1 MGIPEPEWNQT
12 DEPER
17 HSHFNRVGLVVI
29 LCLVFVAL
37 VGVKW
42 VRLSE
47 NEMSTKS
54 RLSDIKL
61 TILPGLPGLTIR
73 EGSLYPP
80 NDPWKS
86 YLAGEQTCPG
96 AERTDLPLTEQ
107 ANIMICL
114 INYARQQRGLSSL
127 VPGSLLNETSL
138 EKADKIVRC
147 SDFAHNACGDDPA
160 ADVRAANYYG
170 SWGENLYLGEGRLGA
185 PRVALDGWLNS
196 PEHRENLFN
205 PSWRCEGIA
214 VITAPKVGTYSDVT
228 VWVNQFGTN

>member
-1 MGIPEPEWNQT
+1 M
-12 DEPER
+12 
-17 HSHFNRVGLVVI
+17 LVV
-29 LCLVFVAL
+29 LSLVFVAL

-61 TILPGLPGLTIR
+61 SILPGLPGLTIR
-73 EGSLYPP
+73 KGSLYAA

-86 YLAGEQTCPG
+86 YLAGEETCPG
-96 AERTDLPLTEQ
+96 GERTDLPLIEQ
-107 ANIMICL
+107 ANTMTCL
-114 INYARQQRGLSSL
+114 INYARQQRGLSNL
-127 VPGSLLNETSL
+127 TPASLLNDTSL
-138 EKADKIVRC
+138 KKAGKIVRC
-147 SDFAHNACGDDPA
+147 SEFAHNACGDDPA

-214 VITAPKVGTYSDVT
+214 VMTAPKVGKYSDVAI
-228 VWVNQFGTN
+228 WVNQFGTN